1 MEKTCTHRRRSWR
14 RLSFSVM
21 LSTALLGI
29 TTQAHAICGLDA
41 AVFVQIRNVQDL
53 DAARS

>member
-1 MEKTCTHRRRSWR
+1 MGKTCTHRRRSWR

-29 TTQAHAICGLDA
+29 TTEAHAICGLDA